1 MYVCTELDPSLVV
14 SHSRKESTGSTGDV
28 TFVSAVLYV
37 LYGDELGAFLFPAKK
52 KKREFNKFPA
62 LFSPTKPDCFQDG
75 GVIKG
80 VFFLPPTRCLF
91 ICVSSCKPR
100 EMLRMDTYNGGGR
113 RPPNEGDRMEG

>member
-52 KKREFNKFPA
+52 KK
-62 LFSPTKPDCFQDG
+62 
-75 GVIKG
+75 KG
-80 VFFLPPTRCLF
+80 VQ
-91 ICVSSCKPR
+91 
-100 EMLRMDTYNGGGR
+100 
-113 RPPNEGDRMEG
+113 